1 VSAFDAI
8 RRPSLGAAGERLGAI
23 ASSSKR
29 GPTIVRRIV
38 FGGLFFLVVQ
48 SVFHLS
54 PQAVVSGISLGG
66 LFGIIGVGIVLTYRT
81 SRVINFAAAAV
92 GAVPAITA
100 VLLSTADHV
109 SYLLSMPIAIVGGV
123 LFGVLTDVLVLRRF
137 KHTSRLIV
145 TVVTI
150 GIAQS
155 YAALGF
161 FIPVWFGE
169 KASSVPRVKTPW
181 QDMMI
186 NNSRGEPVIT
196 GNQVFAFGVVIVL
209 TGLLVFFLK
218 KTRLGIA
225 LRASSEN
232 SDRAQLLGIPV
243 ARATTIAWGFA
254 GLLSAM
260 AIFSIAPLYGVPA
273 DATLGFNTLLYGMAA
288 AVVAKMENVWVT
300 LLTGLGIGLLI
311 VGSNLK
317 TGDESYSYA
326 LMVVIIYAALFT
338 QRKSRSRAVDAN
350 ASSWQTI
357 AVFRPIPTELRALP
371 EVVRMRSTLLIVG
384 VAVAIGLPYLVDP
397 SDMSHLQLLPIFGI
411 VGVSLV
417 ILTGWA
423 GQISLGQFGLVGI
436 AAAAAGGLAGN
447 HNIDFFAAL
456 AIGVAAGA
464 LTAVVI
470 GLPAVRIQGLFLAVT
485 TLAFGYAMQ
494 YYVLNSHYWIGRHLL
509 PNPLHPDIQRPALYG
524 KFVLGDSETGERSFY
539 FLALGLL
546 VLCLL
551 AAASFRRQHS
561 GRVLIAL
568 RDNQRAASSYSIA
581 PSRTRLA
588 AFAISGG
595 FAGVAGVL
603 MAYQQHNVIPGTY
616 DVPTSIGVF
625 LAAAVGGLGSLMG
638 GTLSVIAF
646 EATIVFGP
654 LLWHHLGH
662 TVSSVMPLLLTG
674 PLLIVNL
681 YTNPGGLAGW
691 VFQERDKWLRRLAAK
706 HDVHVPSLVADKR
719 VEDKDATVPEP
730 LPVALPEPSA
740 EPELVR

>member
-1 VSAFDAI
+1 MSALEALRPRGGELADRLTSFASSTKSTPTVI
-8 RRPSLGAAGERLGAI
+8 RRVVVA
-23 ASSSKR
+23 
-29 GPTIVRRIV
+29 V
-38 FGGLFFLVVQ
+38 LFVLVVQ
-48 SVFHLS
+48 SIFHLS
-54 PQAVVSGISLGG
+54 PQAMVSGISLGG
-66 LFGIIGVGIVLTYRT
+66 LYGIIAVGIVLTYRT

-123 LFGVLTDVLVLRRF
+123 LFGALTDIVVLRRF

-169 KASSVPRVKTPW
+169 KASRVPRVKTPW
-181 QDMMI
+181 QNWMI
-186 NNSRGEPVIT
+186 NNSRGEPVLT
-196 GNQVFAFGVVIVL
+196 GNQVFAFAVVVVL
-209 TGLLVFFLK
+209 TGLLIVFLK

-232 SDRAQLLGIPV
+232 AERAALLGIPV
-243 ARATTIAWGFA
+243 ARATTIAWAFA

-260 AIFSIAPLYGVPA
+260 AVFSIAPLYGVPA

-288 AVVAKMENVWVT
+288 AVVAKMENLTVS
-300 LLTGLGIGLLI
+300 LLTGFGIGLLI

-326 LMVVIIYAALFT
+326 LMIVIIYGALLT

-357 AVFRPIPTELRALP
+357 AVFRPIPVELRDLR
-371 EVVRMRSTLLIVG
+371 EVVRMRMGLL
-384 VAVAIGLPYLVDP
+384 VAGLGLAAVLPYVVNA

-411 VGVSLV
+411 IGVSLV
-417 ILTGWA
+417 VLTGWA

-436 AAAAAGGLAGN
+436 AAAGAGGLAGN
-447 HNIDFFAAL
+447 HNIDFFVAL
-456 AIGVAAGA
+456 GIGVAAGA
-464 LTAVVI
+464 LTAIVI

-494 YYVLNSHYWIGRHLL
+494 YYILNSHFWIGEHLL
-509 PNPLHPDIQRPALYG
+509 PNPLHPDIRRPMLYG
-524 KFVLGDSETGERSFY
+524 KFDLEDEKAFY
-539 FLALGLL
+539 FLCVGLL
-546 VLCLL
+546 ILCLL
-551 AAASFRRQHS
+551 AAAPFRRQHS

-568 RDNQRAASSYSIA
+568 RDNQRAAASYSIA
-581 PSRTRLA
+581 PARTRLA
-588 AFAISGG
+588 AFAISGA

-603 MAYQQHNVIPGTY
+603 MAYQQHNVIPGSY
-616 DVPTSIGVF
+616 DVLSSIGVF

-638 GTLSVIAF
+638 GTLGVIAF
-646 EATIVFGP
+646 EATVLFGP
-654 LLWHHLGH
+654 LAWHHLGH
-662 TVSSVMPLLLTG
+662 TVSAVMPLLLTG
-674 PLLIVNL
+674 PLLIFNL

-691 VFQERDKWLRRLAAK
+691 VFEQRDKWLRKLAARPRP
-706 HDVHVPSLVADKR
+706 HAPALVADRR
-719 VEDKDATVPEP
+719 VEQDATMPEP
-730 LPVALPEPSA
+730 LPVTVP
-740 EPELVR
+740 

>member
-1 VSAFDAI
+1 MSALDALRPMGGELAGRVTSFASSTKATPTVI
-8 RRPSLGAAGERLGAI
+8 RRVVGA
-23 ASSSKR
+23 
-29 GPTIVRRIV
+29 V
-38 FGGLFFLVVQ
+38 LFVLVVQ
-48 SVFHLS
+48 SIFHLS
-54 PQAVVSGISLGG
+54 PQAMVSGISLGG
-66 LFGIIGVGIVLTYRT
+66 LYGIIGVGIVLTYRT

-109 SYLLSMPIAIVGGV
+109 SCLLTMPIAIGGGV
-123 LFGVLTDVLVLRRF
+123 LFGALTDIIVLRRF

-169 KASSVPRVKTPW
+169 KASRVPRVKTPW
-181 QDMMI
+181 QDWMI

-196 GNQVFAFGVVIVL
+196 GNQVFAFAVVVLL
-209 TGLLVFFLK
+209 TGVLIIFLK
-218 KTRLGIA
+218 KTRLGMA

-232 SDRAQLLGIPV
+232 ADRAALLGMPV
-243 ARATTIAWGFA
+243 ARVSTVSWAFA
-254 GLLSAM
+254 ALLFSM
-260 AIFSIAPLYGVPA
+260 AIFSIEPLYGVPA
-273 DATLGFNTLLYGMAA
+273 DATLGFNTLLYGLAA
-288 AVVAKMENVWVT
+288 AVVAKMENLTVS

-326 LMVVIIYAALFT
+326 MMIVIIYAALLT

-357 AVFRPIPTELRALP
+357 AVFRPIPVELRDLR
-371 EVVRMRSTLLIVG
+371 EVVRMRIGLLIAG
-384 VAVAIGLPYLVDP
+384 LGLAAGLPYLVDA

-411 VGVSLV
+411 IGVSLV
-417 ILTGWA
+417 VLTGWA

-436 AAAAAGGLAGN
+436 ASAAAGGLAGN

-456 AIGVAAGA
+456 GIGVAAGA
-464 LTAVVI
+464 VTAIII

-485 TLAFGYAMQ
+485 TLAFGYTMQ

-509 PNPLHPDIQRPALYG
+509 PNPLHPDIRRPTLYG
-524 KFVLGDSETGERSFY
+524 KFDLEDEKAFY
-539 FLALGLL
+539 FPCVGLL
-546 VLCLL
+546 ILCLL

-568 RDNQRAASSYSIA
+568 RDNQRAAASYSIA
-581 PSRTRLA
+581 PARTRLA
-588 AFAISGG
+588 AFAISGA

-603 MAYQQHNVIPGTY
+603 MAYQQHNVIPGSY
-616 DVPTSIGVF
+616 DVLSSIGVF

-638 GTLSVIAF
+638 GTLGVIAF
-646 EATIVFGP
+646 EATVLFGP
-654 LLWHHLGH
+654 LAWHHLGH
-662 TVSSVMPLLLTG
+662 TVSAVMPLLLTG
-674 PLLIVNL
+674 PLLILNL
-681 YTNPGGLAGW
+681 YANPGGLAGW
-691 VFQERDKWLRRLAAK
+691 VFEQRDKWLRKLAAR
-706 HDVHVPSLVADKR
+706 HGIHVPSLVADRR
-719 VEDKDATVPEP
+719 VEDNDTPAEPTTVTVPEP
-730 LPVALPEPSA
+730 SS